1 MQRYEHGADDPVWA
15 VKRSFNSGISA

>member
-15 VKRSFNSGISA
+15 VNRSFNSGISA